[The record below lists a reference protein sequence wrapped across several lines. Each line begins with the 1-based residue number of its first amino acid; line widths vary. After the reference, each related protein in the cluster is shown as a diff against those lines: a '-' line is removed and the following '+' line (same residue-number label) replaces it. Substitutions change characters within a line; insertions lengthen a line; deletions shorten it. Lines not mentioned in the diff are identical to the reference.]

1 MAWKRCETRSTDHQ
15 YFIFPYT
22 KFELF
27 PTFPDQQ
34 STSNVSDW
42 KQDFCCRCL
51 VQHCSFLYRIVSRN
65 FELVPPKV
73 SESGKFITVMT
84 DYYHSQQPS
93 AVWQD
98 KTKFWWHLWLVS
110 KLPRQVNISGYR
122 TTWFLKS
129 FSQETYSRYF
139 LNKRLHKRLS
149 HETKSTFK
157 FLADLE
163 AHCAEAK
170 TNKTPENSLVV
181 PSCDVLCHCLPHT

>member
-15 YFIFPYT
+15 YFIFHDM

-27 PTFPDQQ
+27 LTFPDAAARQMCQ
-34 STSNVSDW
+34 IENKISASAVLSE
-42 KQDFCCRCL
+42 C
-51 VQHCSFLYRIVSRN
+51 CSFSGLASRPKWQA
-65 FELVPPKV
+65 LPPRV
-73 SESGKFITVMT
+73 NESCKFINVMT
-84 DYYHSQQPS
+84 YYYHSQQPS
-93 AVWQD
+93 AVARQD
-98 KTKFWWHLWLVS
+98 KVLMTSLARLET
-110 KLPRQVNISGYR
+110 PTQANNSGYKA
-122 TTWFLKS
+122 TWFLKS

-139 LNKRLHKRLS
+139 LNERLHKRIS

-170 TNKTPENSLVV
+170 TNKTRENSLVV